1 MNKSAV
7 LHIPMSRFAFARSED
22 CFVIRL
28 RAGKGDLDRCTLFY
42 GDRACVFSPVR
53 FTSTVMEKRY
63 EDELFDFYEAV
74 LLDCPR
80 RICYY
85 FQLEKGD
92 EKIWYYADSFHEELP
107 DLILEDGFVIE
118 GRSEYYQYPYILRS
132 EVVKL
137 PDWFMHAVVY
147 NIFPDS
153 FADGRRSLA
162 GTGRTMTD
170 GDGVA
175 SRSRLGGTIRGI
187 TENLDYICDLGFNC
201 LYLNPVFRA
210 GEYHKYDIVDYY
222 HVDPCMG
229 TDEDFLELTEAA
241 HRRGMHIIIDG
252 VFNHCS
258 WFFPQFEDVVQKGEA
273 SAYKDWFYELAYPVT
288 RPDTETETPGYACFA
303 YERKMPKLNTSNPE
317 VQDYFAGVGRY
328 WIEKFHV
335 DGWRLD
341 VANEVD
347 KGFWRKFR
355 NAVRAAG
362 PEAVLIGEVWENA
375 EVWLQGDMFDSV
387 MNYDF
392 RKHCR
397 DFFALQRTSA
407 EDFGWSMTDMYLRYP
422 AQVSCGQLN
431 LLDSHDVSRFYSLCG
446 EDYDHWQAAF
456 LYLCMAPGVPSVFYG
471 DEKRIAGI
479 REEEY
484 RSGMPWQ
491 QPCEEEAEYVRKV
504 IGIRKERIAPY
515 DDCRILWADR
525 KENLLVFER
534 TGSRRTRVLI
544 HMGDEPVN
552 VEAYL
557 AGGSI
562 LLQKGVE
569 EPEAGQTDG
578 GRCRRM
584 KKGFVVLDISC
595 PVAGT

>member
-7 LHIPMSRFAFARSED
+7 LHIPMSRFAFALSED

-42 GDRACVFSPVR
+42 GDRACMSSPVR
-53 FTSTVMEKRY
+53 FTPVVMEKRY
-63 EDELFDFYEAV
+63 EDKLFDFYEMV
-74 LLDCPR
+74 LRDCPR

-85 FQLEKGD
+85 FQLEQGD
-92 EKIWYYADSFHEELP
+92 EKIYYYADAFHEELP
-107 DLILEDGFVIE
+107 DLIMEDGFVIE

-137 PDWFMHAVVY
+137 PEWFTHAVVY

-153 FADGRRSLA
+153 FADGRRSLTGA
-162 GTGRTMTD
+162 GKKVTHAD
-170 GDGVA
+170 GTVR
-175 SRSRLGGTIRGI
+175 RSCLGGTIRGI

-201 LYLNPVFRA
+201 LYLNPIFGA

-222 HVDPCMG
+222 HIDPCMG
-229 TDEDFLELTEAA
+229 TDEDFLELTEAV
-241 HRRGMHIIIDG
+241 HERGMHIIIDG

-273 SAYKDWFYELAYPVT
+273 SAYKDWFYKLTYPVV
-288 RPDTETETPGYACFA
+288 RPETEGTEPGYACFA
-303 YERKMPKLNTSNPE
+303 YERKMPKLNTANPE
-317 VQDYFAGVGRY
+317 VQDYFAKVGRY

-347 KGFWRKFR
+347 KNFWRKFR
-355 NAVRAAG
+355 SAVRSAN

-375 EVWLQGDMFDSV
+375 EVWLRGDMFDSV

-397 DFFALQRTSA
+397 DFFALQKVTA
-407 EDFGWSMTDMYLRYP
+407 EDFAWRMTDMFLRYP
-422 AQVSCGQLN
+422 AQVSRGQLN

-446 EDYDHWQAAF
+446 EDYGRFQAAF

-471 DEKRIAGI
+471 DEKKIAGI
-479 REEEY
+479 REAEY
-484 RSGMPWQ
+484 RSAMPWQ
-491 QPCEEEAEYVRKV
+491 QHCETEAEFVRKV
-504 IGIRKERIAPY
+504 IGIRKEWVTP
-515 DDCRILWADR
+515 DDDYRVLRAD
-525 KENLLVFER
+525 KENNLLVFER
-534 TGSRRTRVLI
+534 VGRHRIRVLI
-544 HMGDEPVN
+544 HMGDVPANAE
-552 VEAYL
+552 EYL

-569 EPEAGQTDG
+569 ESETGQEAQGN
-578 GRCRRM
+578 CRM
-584 KKGFVVLDISC
+584 IKSGFAVL
-595 PVAGT
+595 VMVL

>member
-7 LHIPMSRFAFARSED
+7 LHIPMSRFAFALSED

-42 GDRACVFSPVR
+42 GDRACVASPVR
-53 FTSTVMEKRY
+53 FTPVVMEKRY
-63 EDELFDFYEAV
+63 EDELFDFYEMT
-74 LLDCPR
+74 LRDCPR

-85 FQLEKGD
+85 FQLEQGD
-92 EKIWYYADSFHEELP
+92 EKIYYYADAFHEELP
-107 DLILEDGFVIE
+107 DLIMEDGFVIE

-137 PDWFMHAVVY
+137 PEWFTHAVVY

-162 GTGRTMTD
+162 GAGKEITHAD
-170 GDGVA
+170 GTVR
-175 SRSRLGGTIRGI
+175 RSCLGGTIRGI

-201 LYLNPVFRA
+201 LYLNPIFGA

-222 HVDPCMG
+222 HIDPCMG
-229 TDEDFLELTEAA
+229 TDEDFLELTEAV
-241 HRRGMHIIIDG
+241 HERGMHIIIDG

-258 WFFPQFEDVVQKGEA
+258 WFFPQFEDVVQKGES
-273 SAYKDWFYELAYPVT
+273 SAYKDWFYDLTYPVV
-288 RPDTETETPGYACFA
+288 RPGTEETEPGYACFA
-303 YERKMPKLNTSNPE
+303 YERKMPKLNTANPE
-317 VQDYFAGVGRY
+317 VQDYFAKVGRY

-347 KGFWRKFR
+347 KNFWRKFR
-355 NAVRAAG
+355 SAVRTAN

-375 EVWLQGDMFDSV
+375 EVWLRGDMFDSV

-397 DFFALQRTSA
+397 DFFALQKVTA
-407 EDFGWSMTDMYLRYP
+407 EDFAWRMTDMLLRYP

-446 EDYDHWQAAF
+446 EDYDRFQAAF

-471 DEKRIAGI
+471 DEKKIAGI
-479 REEEY
+479 REAEY
-484 RSGMPWQ
+484 RSAMPWQ
-491 QPCEEEAEYVRKV
+491 QHCEAEAEFVRKV
-504 IGIRKERIAPY
+504 IGIRKEWTNP
-515 DDCRILWADR
+515 DDDYRVLQAD
-525 KENLLVFER
+525 KENNLLVFER
-534 TGSRRTRVLI
+534 VGRHRIRVLI
-544 HMGDEPVN
+544 YMGDVPANAE
-552 VEAYL
+552 EYL

-569 EPEAGQTDG
+569 ESETGQETQG
-578 GRCRRM
+578 NCRM
-584 KKGFVVLDISC
+584 IKSGFAVL
-595 PVAGT
+595 VMVL